1 MWVGGCGQDGRVLGH
16 EVYLLHKY
24 IKNISTCGMT
34 VIEYLLNAGRRPQTS
49 ERMRKSP
56 HNLVE
61 QKKKEKQ
68 KSKKGIRTCLPGREL

>member
-1 MWVGGCGQDGRVLGH
+1 
-16 EVYLLHKY
+16 
-24 IKNISTCGMT
+24 MT

-68 KSKKGIRTCLPGREL
+68 KSKKGMRTCLPGREL